1 MEIFKKNL
9 RVIFTLGLLGLT
21 IYLCFR
27 NIQLHQQ
34 VKQLQKTARNSFSK
48 SKSDTVYSTKP
59 YSPIPAYPII
69 QVPHI
74 VTYYPGYKLVDP
86 SSQSLG
92 IRPSPIT
99 FTTKPTGSWDQTSMV
114 NNNDSLVQF
123 LLDSS
128 HLKVSSVYKIDS
140 ITLGS
145 TSKDFELNL
154 DFYKYNWVN
163 GQLTSKPI
171 SFFQRFKPYAYV
183 SYRYFHNT
191 LDGGLG
197 LSFKTKTFIYKVGIN
212 TFYYPKYRSDIGLD
226 LELKL
231 EYNF

>member
-1 MEIFKKNL
+1 MGIFNKNL

-34 VKQLQKTARNSFSK
+34 VNKLQEIRRTSFSK

-59 YSPIPAYPII
+59 FLPIKAYPII
-69 QVPHI
+69 QVPNM
-74 VTYYPGYKLVDP
+74 VTYYDQVNKEVRP
-86 SSQSLG
+86 SSNNQELIKRS
-92 IRPSPIT
+92 S
-99 FTTKPTGSWDQTSMV
+99 DQV
-114 NNNDSLVQF
+114 IHNDSLVQF
-123 LLDSS
+123 LLDNS
-128 HLKVSSVYKIDS
+128 HIKVSSVYKIDS
-140 ITLGS
+140 LTLGS

-163 GQLTSKPI
+163 NQLTYKPI
-171 SFFQRFKPYAYV
+171 PIYQRIKPYAYI
-183 SYRYFHNT
+183 SYRYFHNVI
-191 LDGGLG
+191 DGGIG
-197 LSFKTKTFIYKVGIN
+197 LSFKTKTLIYKVGIN
-212 TFYYPKYRSDIGLD
+212 TFYYPQYKKDLGLD

>member
-1 MEIFKKNL
+1 MVRINKNL
-9 RVIFTLGLLGLT
+9 RVIFTLGLLVLT

-34 VKQLQKTARNSFSK
+34 VNKLQKTRNSFSK

-59 YSPIPAYPII
+59 FLPIQAYPII
-69 QVPHI
+69 QVPNM
-74 VTYYPGYKLVDP
+74 VTYYDQVKEVRP
-86 SSQSLG
+86 SSNNQELIKRS
-92 IRPSPIT
+92 S
-99 FTTKPTGSWDQTSMV
+99 DQV
-114 NNNDSLVQF
+114 IHKDSLVQF
-123 LLDSS
+123 LLDNS

-140 ITLGS
+140 LTLGS

-163 GQLTSKPI
+163 NQLTYKPI
-171 SFFQRFKPYAYV
+171 PIYQRIKPYAYI
-183 SYRYFHNT
+183 SYRYFHNVI
-191 LDGGLG
+191 DGGIG
-197 LSFKTKTFIYKVGIN
+197 LSFKTKTLIYKVGIN
-212 TFYYPKYRSDIGLD
+212 TFYYPQYKKDLGLD

>member
-1 MEIFKKNL
+1 MGIFKNL
-9 RVIFTLGLLGLT
+9 RFIFTLGLLGLT

-34 VKQLQKTARNSFSK
+34 VNKLQETRRTSFSK
-48 SKSDTVYSTKP
+48 PKSDTVYSTKP
-59 YSPIPAYPII
+59 YSPIQAYPVI
-69 QVPHI
+69 QVPNI
-74 VTYYPGYKLVDP
+74 VTYYPGYKPVDP
-86 SSQSLG
+86 SQSLG
-92 IRPSPIT
+92 LTPIT
-99 FTTKPTGSWDQTSMV
+99 STTKPAGNLDQTQMV
-114 NNNDSLVQF
+114 NHNDSLVQF
-123 LLDSS
+123 LLDKR
-128 HLKVSSVYKIDS
+128 HLQVSSVYKTDS
-140 ITLGS
+140 LTLGS

-163 GQLTSKPI
+163 GQLTCKPI

-191 LDGGLG
+191 LDGGIG
-197 LSFKTKTFIYKVGIN
+197 LSFKTKTLIYKVGIN
-212 TFYYPKYRSDIGLD
+212 TFYYPQYKKDLGLD